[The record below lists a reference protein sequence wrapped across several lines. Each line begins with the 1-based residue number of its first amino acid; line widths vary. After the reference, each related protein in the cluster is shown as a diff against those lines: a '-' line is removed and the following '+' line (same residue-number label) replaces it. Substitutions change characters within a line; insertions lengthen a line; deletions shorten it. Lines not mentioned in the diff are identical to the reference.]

1 MEAPILSNTIQNVK
15 EINKMNKYNG
25 TDMYEGLLFIK
36 SMMSINNV
44 MKQAVE
50 DKAYAFK
57 VGIECNDVAVDDGVS
72 TSVDREQMRNLIEKL
87 ETGEYD
93 VLVVEDIY
101 DVTRNAEDLK
111 AMMDRIN
118 NLGVTIFD
126 LGTMSA
132 RYNNHAVEC

>member
-1 MEAPILSNTIQNVK
+1 M
-15 EINKMNKYNG
+15 
-25 TDMYEGLLFIK
+25 
-36 SMMSINNV
+36 
-44 MKQAVE
+44 
-50 DKAYAFK
+50 
-57 VGIECNDVAVDDGVS
+57 DDGVS

-87 ETGEYD
+87 ETGKYA

-101 DVTRNAEDLK
+101 DITRNPEDLM

-118 NLGVTIFD
+118 NLVVTIFD

>member
-1 MEAPILSNTIQNVK
+1 MK
-15 EINKMNKYNG
+15 KYNG
-25 TDMYEGLLFIK
+25 TDIYEGLLFIK

-50 DKAYAFK
+50 GQAYAFK

-87 ETGEYD
+87 ETGKYA

-101 DVTRNAEDLK
+101 DITRNAEDLM

>member
-1 MEAPILSNTIQNVK
+1 
-15 EINKMNKYNG
+15 MNKYNG

-87 ETGEYD
+87 ETGKYD

-101 DVTRNAEDLK
+101 DVTRNAEDLM

>member
-1 MEAPILSNTIQNVK
+1 
-15 EINKMNKYNG
+15 MNKYNG
-25 TDMYEGLLFIK
+25 TYMYEGLLFIK
-36 SMMSINNV
+36 SMMSFNNV

-50 DKAYAFK
+50 DQAYAFK

-87 ETGEYD
+87 ETGKYA

-101 DVTRNAEDLK
+101 DITRNPEDLM

-118 NLGVTIFD
+118 NLVVTIFD